1 MEQFFYKLVLL
12 CVFFF
17 DSRAKARLIHL
28 DSFLKPNFPMFFRK
42 VKISWLSKNDRVIGA
57 RRLVKTMCHFS
68 QKLADTPP
76 SFFCFKF
83 PVFFLLCIFFFVVH
97 LVSFFFVVTCF
108 YLSQLLCQCYG
119 RYFFCRKFC
128 FLPSSFFFV
137 FK

>member
-76 SFFCFKF
+76 PFFVLNFQ
-83 PVFFLLCIFFFVVH
+83 FFFVVY
-97 LVSFFFVVTCF
+97 FFFCSTPCF
-108 YLSQLLCQCYG
+108 F
-119 RYFFCRKFC
+119 FFCGDV
-128 FLPSSFFFV
+128 FLLKSVVVPMLWSLFFLQKILFPTFLFFFR
-137 FK
+137 F